1 MITKQTILENLDQIK
16 KYISEIESKKEM
28 KIDTKYWII
37 TSENTKE
44 WYLWLDDRM
53 DYDRLNNH
61 NIYLNQDDCDK
72 QIAKNEALNKIKTY
86 IKDNFGEWTPDWN
99 TEEEKKFF
107 IYYSYDSK
115 QWRFDVRMTSNALYL
130 LPVLK
135 SQSQAEQLINDCEKE
150 LNILIDNV

>member
-16 KYISEIESKKEM
+16 KYISEIESKEI
-28 KIDTKYWII
+28 KIDTKYWTI

-61 NIYLNQDDCDK
+61 NVYLNEADCDK

-86 IKDNFGEWTPDWN
+86 IKDNFGEWTPIK
-99 TEEEKKFF
+99 EEDYKVYMDDHCLVVKIKEGIHLSKKMCLWIKNNFDKIDFEKNKL
-107 IYYSYDSK
+107 S
-115 QWRFDVRMTSNALYL
+115 
-130 LPVLK
+130 
-135 SQSQAEQLINDCEKE
+135 
-150 LNILIDNV
+150 